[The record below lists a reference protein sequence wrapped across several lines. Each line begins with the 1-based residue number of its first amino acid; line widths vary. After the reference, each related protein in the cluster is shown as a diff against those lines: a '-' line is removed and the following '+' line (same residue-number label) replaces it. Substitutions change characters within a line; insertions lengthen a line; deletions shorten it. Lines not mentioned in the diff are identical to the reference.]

1 MNTKES
7 TMGDR
12 STSKRR
18 LELDRKNGML
28 IGLCAGIANYID
40 MDVTWVRI
48 GAVIAAA
55 LLTKVAIAAY
65 VIGWLV
71 LDERD
76 AR

>member
-1 MNTKES
+1 MDN
-7 TMGDR
+7 R

-40 MDVTWVRI
+40 MDVMWVRI

>member
-1 MNTKES
+1 MVNP
-7 TMGDR
+7 

-18 LELDRKNGML
+18 LELDRKSGML
-28 IGLCAGIANYID
+28 IGLCAGIANYVD
-40 MDVTWVRI
+40 VDVTWVRV

-65 VIGWLV
+65 IIGWLV

>member
-1 MNTKES
+1 MD
-7 TMGDR
+7 DR

-28 IGLCAGIANYID
+28 IGLCAGIANYTD
-40 MDVTWVRI
+40 VDVTWVRI

-55 LLTKVAIAAY
+55 LLTKVAVAAY

>member
-1 MNTKES
+1 MKRKES
-7 TMGDR
+7 AMDDR

-40 MDVTWVRI
+40 MDVMWVRI